1 MTYEMDIA
9 GLKRDLPLCKVTD
22 DLYIGAF
29 VMFGD
34 VELTVHCAAE
44 LLKLTPEYDY
54 LIAPE
59 AKAIPLVYEMARQSG
74 ADKYFVARKKAKAY
88 MSSVFQVHVKSIT
101 TQGVQ
106 TLVLDQ
112 TDAELIHGKRIVIV
126 DDVISTGESLRA
138 MEELVNEA
146 GGIIV
151 GKMAVLAEGD
161 ANDRPDITV
170 LGKLPLF
177 NPDLFI
183 GFSIGNIIVA
193 QLSSYISNMISL
205 RVDTDIK
212 ADIFDKM
219 LVTDWEEL
227 SNYHTG
233 DLMTRWS
240 SDASTISNGVL
251 NWVPNLVI
259 YTVKFVSSFAVVIY
273 YDPAFALVAML
284 GIPVSIVMS
293 RSMLKRIQD
302 NNRNAAQINARMAGF
317 NQETFSNM
325 QTIKAFDLIKVYSMR
340 LRQYQ
345 REYRDM
351 KTAYLRLGMLTGIIM
366 SLVGI
371 VVSYSCY
378 ALGIYRVWSGAI
390 SYGTMTLFLSL
401 ANSLT
406 GTLNNLI
413 SLVPTAISITT
424 SAGRLMDI
432 LGMPKEDYSG
442 REEAAHFYESH
453 RRDGLS
459 VVLKDISYTYH
470 NGRCVFDNACFEAHP
485 HRIAAIVGPSG
496 EGKTSLLRIILA
508 LLKPQSGSMCLQ
520 AGSDSLAITPS
531 VRQLFSYVPQGNT
544 MFSGTIAEN
553 MRAVKPD
560 ATDDEIEEALRM
572 ACAWD
577 FVNAC
582 EDGIYSRIGERG
594 LGFSEGQSQR
604 LSIAR
609 ALIRRSPILLLD
621 EATSALDEDTE
632 NNILTN
638 IMQDS
643 YPRTCIVTTH
653 RPNVLR
659 ICSCVYRISDRKCIR
674 Q

>member
-1 MTYEMDIA
+1 MLKHFKERIHFYSERIRDGRLHEFIA
-9 GLKRDLPLCKVTD
+9 
-22 DLYIGAF
+22 
-29 VMFGD
+29 
-34 VELTVHCAAE
+34 
-44 LLKLTPEYDY
+44 
-54 LIAPE
+54 
-59 AKAIPLVYEMARQSG
+59 
-74 ADKYFVARKKAKAY
+74 
-88 MSSVFQVHVKSIT
+88 
-101 TQGVQ
+101 Q
-106 TLVLDQ
+106 TLWLYSYVTRYKWQIAAYTLIGLTGTATSLISSIISKDMVDIITGHQ
-112 TDAELIHGKRIVIV
+112 TGA
-126 DDVISTGESLRA
+126 
-138 MEELVNEA
+138 LV
-146 GGIIV
+146 
-151 GKMAVLAEGD
+151 K
-161 ANDRPDITV
+161 T
-170 LGKLPLF
+170 F
-177 NPDLFI
+177 CLFI

-325 QTIKAFDLIKVYSMR
+325 QTIKAFDLLKVYSMR

-659 ICSCVYRISDRKCIR
+659 ICSCVYRISGRKCIR